1 MKRLLVAAFVLLAG
15 CIITVEAQ
23 PISTR
28 DVKKA
33 TVTLYKVAEIPVA
46 PLDQAPGAQYIQ
58 GYQVLATHEL
68 TKTEID
74 SLKPVM
80 TDSANYIFSMS
91 KSCPFMAQYAM
102 RIDGKA
108 GIVDIIISRESCIK
122 MIIKSDAE
130 ENPRYYD
137 LRKQN
142 KILPMVDKMMEM
154 YE

>member
-1 MKRLLVAAFVLLAG
+1 MRRLIVAAFLLLAG
-15 CIITVEAQ
+15 CIVSVQSQ
-23 PISTR
+23 PVSVR
-28 DVKKA
+28 DMKKA

-46 PLDQAPGAQYIQ
+46 PLEQAPGAQYIQ
-58 GYQVLATHEL
+58 GYQVLMKHEL
-68 TKTEID
+68 TKEEVD
-74 SLKPVM
+74 SLRPVL

-108 GIVDIIISRESCIK
+108 GNVDIIISRESCIK
-122 MIIKSDAE
+122 MIIKSEAE

-142 KILPMVDKMMEM
+142 KILPMVEEMMR
-154 YE
+154 

>member
-1 MKRLLVAAFVLLAG
+1 MRSYILAAFLLLAG
-15 CIITVEAQ
+15 SIMSVQAQ
-23 PISTR
+23 PVSIR

-46 PLDQAPGAQYIQ
+46 PLEQAPGAQYIQ
-58 GYQVLATHEL
+58 GYQVLAKHEL

-74 SLKPVM
+74 SLRPVL
-80 TDSANYIFSMS
+80 TDSANYIFSVS

-108 GIVDIIISRESCIK
+108 GTVDIIISRESCIK

-142 KILPMVDKMMEM
+142 KILPMVEEM
-154 YE
+154 IK